1 MKLKHCW
8 LSMLISILMLFCTG
22 LSVSAT
28 FLNVYDLNGDNQ
40 LDGFDLSLLKNEAI
54 NGNRPLTDV
63 ILLQRLILDNDVI
76 SSIDKD
82 NSLSHAADSI
92 YLDSLEVSESNTKKI
107 LDIFSSTYIG
117 IKNSGEG
124 ELTILFQSQEYFETS
139 IIAHEESAI
148 PDSASEILEFHLN
161 ESRMIIAIYQHD
173 GNYLLSCY
181 M

>member
-1 MKLKHCW
+1 
-8 LSMLISILMLFCTG
+8 MLFCTG
-22 LSVSAT
+22 LSVSVSAT

-63 ILLQRLILDNDVI
+63 ILLQRLILNNDVI

-92 YLDSLEVSESNTKKI
+92 YLDSLEVSESNTKKL

-124 ELTILFQSQEYFETS
+124 ELSLVFQNQDFETS

-161 ESRMIIAIYQHD
+161 ESRMIITIYQHN